1 MMSNNVFQVKQFI
14 DSFGRILQ
22 SYKAVIGTQPPNTAA
37 AAQVSS
43 ASMPNGSGSNSN
55 RSSINNGAT
64 GRASPSHSTSPSTK
78 KGSIPVQDLRKN
90 TLPCHAPANTRSSS
104 RNKPEDSAKAGRS
117 PPSPLKR
124 KTNGV
129 VLPDAP
135 PKRPN
140 MNSGEFC
147 LQMGAT
153 SAGPSSGTLTGGIPR
168 VQFNFQ
174 AVVSSSLICFSA
186 PDNFRY
192 HLRISSLGK

>member
-1 MMSNNVFQVKQFI
+1 MSNNVFQVKQFI

-55 RSSINNGAT
+55 RNSINNGAT
-64 GRASPSHSTSPSTK
+64 GRASHSTSPSTK

-90 TLPCHAPANTRSSS
+90 TLPCHTPTNTRSSS

-124 KTNGV
+124 KTNDV

-147 LQMGAT
+147 LQMAAT
-153 SAGPSSGTLTGGIPR
+153 SAGPSNGTLAGGIPR

-192 HLRISSLGK
+192 HLPISSLRK